1 MALRKLIWLIFFFIN
16 ITSFALGKEKII
28 LENKVVKK
36 LESNRGT
43 KIISAQVD
51 LNGIFVDEENF
62 VHVKKLESPKYKIQN
77 EGTDLSFINE
87 RIEFSGL
94 EIFVVDFLLIKKKP
108 KTYVIKN
115 IRGIESVEE
124 YSERVLKTELERQR
138 EKNESLG
145 FGRFTDEQIERQ
157 KNINHMMGYGNI
169 PDAVVKIQQEKNLL
183 LGYGKITDEEIVLE
197 QIENS
202 EKGYGQVT
210 EFELALQRE
219 RNESSG
225 YGKISNEEMKIQKER
240 NTKIGL
246 GNVTD
251 VQAINQKMDNFDRG
265 LGSVT
270 DFQAETQKSINEK
283 NGLGHL
289 TDAQVHFQIMEN
301 EKKGYGL
308 ITDTQVLAQRKF
320 NFENGLGKFTDEE
333 ILVQKNKNRQNGYGE
348 CSDFQR
354 DERFGLI
361 AKEIEKAK
369 KAEEKNNLIEALGIY
384 YDIAI
389 YNPGGFS
396 KEATASYNRIAD
408 SILDG
413 SVCHNDGQWKNLC
426 IQFQKYWCDKG
437 IMNFSKPSIAR
448 KFDCDENEKIFY
460 LIQFEYKNSFKYL
473 VLKNLLEESINIA
486 EQKNNSA
493 ENYMDYILVDEYQN
507 LLQLEN
513 YYIEFCLVDSDGK
526 NISDEEKFL
535 VCEQD
540 NVLIELDNEKSV
552 SDFDIKIINFYC
564 VDENKK
570 IENQVEHP
578 QFHMVQIPGQNFK
591 IMTTEVTQELFY
603 FVMNENPGKHN
614 GLNLP
619 VENVSQVEAKK
630 FCNKLS
636 LLEGFEPVYSVNG
649 ETDVLKWNESGKIV
663 VNKNANG
670 FRIPDG
676 NDWKRARGEILSEDK
691 NSAGWFESN
700 SQNKTHS
707 VAMKQENQYGIFDM
721 DGNVSEWVSSI
732 YYQDDGEDLV
742 YFGSSYVDEYND
754 FLNWDHAENQ
764 FSCDDYIGFR
774 VVQSVE

>member
-1 MALRKLIWLIFFFIN
+1 M
-16 ITSFALGKEKII
+16 GKEKII
-28 LENKVVKK
+28 FENKVVKK

-94 EIFVVDFLLIKKKP
+94 EIFVVDFLLIKKNP

-124 YSERVLKTELERQR
+124 YSERVLKIELERQR

-157 KNINHMMGYGNI
+157 KNINHMMGFGNI

-183 LGYGKITDEEIVLE
+183 LGYGKITDEEIILE

-219 RNESSG
+219 HNESSG

-348 CSDFQR
+348 CSDFQW
-354 DERFGLI
+354 DERFGVI

-396 KEATASYNRIAD
+396 KEAVAAYNQISD
-408 SILDG
+408 SIVYGQLF
-413 SVCHNDGQWKNLC
+413 HNKNQFENLC
-426 IQFQKYWCDKG
+426 IQFQRYWCEYG
-437 IMNFSKPSIAR
+437 IKNFSLAEIKQNFEFE
-448 KFDCDENEKIFY
+448 KNEKRFY
-460 LIQFEYKNSFKYL
+460 SVGFVYHDNLKYL
-473 VLKNLLEESINIA
+473 TIKNILSEGIKLANEKNILTQNLLETNLIADYKNIL
-486 EQKNNSA
+486 ET
-493 ENYMDYILVDEYQN
+493 ENYFIEFILVDSE
-507 LLQLEN
+507 
-513 YYIEFCLVDSDGK
+513 GR
-526 NISDEEKFL
+526 NIF
-535 VCEQD
+535 
-540 NVLIELDNEKSV
+540 NEKSFIV
-552 SDFDIKIINFYC
+552 NGENEIVIEANDAEQIVDAKVKVLNFFYYKDDKKDEKKIIDFEKQNL
-564 VDENKK
+564 
-570 IENQVEHP
+570 IP

-603 FVMNENPGKHN
+603 FVMKENPSKHV

-619 VENVSQVEAKK
+619 VENISQFDAKK

-636 LLEGFEPVYSVNG
+636 LLEGLDPVYSIDG
-649 ETDVLKWNESGKIV
+649 ETDVLKWMDGSKKIKT
-663 VNKNANG
+663 NPDANG
-670 FRIPDG
+670 YRIPDG

-691 NSAGWFESN
+691 NSAGWFENN
-700 SQNKTHS
+700 SENKTHS
-707 VAMKQENQYGIFDM
+707 VAAKKENEYGIFDM
-721 DGNVSEWVSSI
+721 DGNVSEWVASI
-732 YYQDDGEDLV
+732 YYEDDGEDLV
-742 YFGSSYVDEYND
+742 CFGSSFVDPYNE
-754 FLNWDHAENQ
+754 FINWDHVENQ
-764 FSCDDYIGFR
+764 FTSESYIGFR
-774 VVQSVE
+774 LVCSVFD